1 MSEFREQCRKQ
12 LNRALE
18 EDDVAEK
25 NYYIRQILQFCDI
38 PDMPS
43 GTAEQREVPK
53 Q

>member
-38 PDMPS
+38 SGMPA
-43 GTAEQREVPK
+43 GTENQREATK